1 MAAVAAVSA
10 RSAAVRA
17 RMDPAGAIMIGNS
30 PDEFASWRAAQR
42 SNAAEVIRSAGNT
55 LG

>member
-30 PDEFASWRAAQR
+30 PQEFANWLTAQR
-42 SNAAEVIRSAGNT
+42 GNAAEVIRSAGIT